1 MLTFPNAKINIG
13 LNITAKRNDGYHDL
27 ETVFYPIGI
36 QDVLE
41 IKPLENSDK
50 DWDFQIAGQQV
61 TERPEDNLVIKVFK
75 DLQKE
80 FDLPAVDIYLQKK
93 IPTGAGLGGGQNHQP
108 GGGGDRE
115 PGGLY
120 LTVEYLLEKQ
130 IAVEAPVRTEERQDI
145 PAPEGEAR

>member
-13 LNITAKRNDGYHDL
+13 LNITAKRNDGYHNL

-80 FDLPAVDIYLQKK
+80 FDFPAVDICKRKYR
-93 IPTGAGLGGGQNHQP
+93 
-108 GGGGDRE
+108 RE
-115 PGGLY
+115 
-120 LTVEYLLEKQ
+120 Q
-130 IAVEAPVRTEERQDI
+130 DWAEAAAMPRS
-145 PAPEGEAR
+145 

>member
-13 LNITAKRNDGYHDL
+13 LNITAKRNDGYHNL

-75 DLQKE
+75 DLQKNSTCPP
-80 FDLPAVDIYLQKK
+80 LTSICKRKYR
-93 IPTGAGLGGGQNHQP
+93 
-108 GGGGDRE
+108 RE
-115 PGGLY
+115 
-120 LTVEYLLEKQ
+120 Q
-130 IAVEAPVRTEERQDI
+130 DWAEAAAMPRS
-145 PAPEGEAR
+145 

>member
-13 LNITAKRNDGYHDL
+13 LNITAKRNDGYHNL

-115 PGGLY
+115 PGGIY
-120 LTVEYLLEKQ
+120 PGGGV
-130 IAVEAPVRTEERQDI
+130 
-145 PAPEGEAR
+145 PAGEADSGGGPGADGGTAGYPSAGR